1 MYLNIKVMILYCIIT
16 YLMMLGFIIEG
27 ENPRDYKVEWIIYA
41 LVGPIFIPIILGVFI
56 AESAD
61 YMKEQ
66 KKGNVWNKKE

>member
-27 ENPRDYKVEWIIYA
+27 ESPRDYKFVMLWYA
-41 LVGPIFIPIILGVFI
+41 LTGPILIPIILGVFI
-56 AESAD
+56 AETAD

-66 KKGNVWNKKE
+66 KKR